1 MQVTEGSTTC
11 SDKQFTCSGEAV
23 PPKVTGFGKLHF
35 PIPTGKVQIIAQAEE
50 ILGDII
56 PTNLFIQTNKSKW
69 HLENPK
75 MAA

>member
-1 MQVTEGSTTC
+1 M
-11 SDKQFTCSGEAV
+11 

-35 PIPTGKVQIIAQAEE
+35 PIPTGKAQIIAQAEE
-50 ILGDII
+50 IIGDII

-69 HLENPK
+69 HLANPG